1 MAMVDSVRL
10 LPEPTSAAAARRF
23 VAARLGGSPNCD
35 VAVLLVSELVTN
47 VILHA
52 QTPLLVR
59 VERKGNV
66 IRVEVEDESP
76 SVPTPKPY
84 DRDAVTGR
92 GIHIVERASTRWGV
106 EVAKDRKRVWFEL
119 EETLA

>member
-1 MAMVDSVRL
+1 MVDSVRL

-23 VAARLGGSPNCD
+23 VGARLVGSANCD

-47 VILHA
+47 VVLHA
-52 QTPLLVR
+52 QTPLVLR
-59 VERKGNV
+59 VGRVGNV
-66 IRVEVEDESP
+66 IRVEVEDQSP
-76 SVPTPKPY
+76 TVPTAKPY

-106 EVAKDRKRVWFEL
+106 DAGEDGKCVWFEL
-119 EETLA
+119 EEPVA